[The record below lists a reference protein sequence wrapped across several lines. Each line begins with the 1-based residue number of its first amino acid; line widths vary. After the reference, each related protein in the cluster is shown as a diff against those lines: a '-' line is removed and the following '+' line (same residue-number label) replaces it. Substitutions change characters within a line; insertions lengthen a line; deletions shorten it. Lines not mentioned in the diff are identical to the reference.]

1 MGAEN
6 YKVGDIVR
14 VRENLK
20 LGETY
25 GGYGFI
31 EAMQCSLNKPATIKS
46 IRIGYNGNYYK
57 LDISPWCW
65 TDEMLESYVQPA
77 ENNMDVVDDSKVVF
91 DKNIDELINF
101 LKV

>member
-6 YKVGDIVR
+6 YKVGDMVR
-14 VRENLK
+14 VRKNLK
-20 LGETY
+20 PGRVY
-25 GGYGFI
+25 GGCGFI
-31 EAMQCSLNKPATIKS
+31 KSMQDSLNELATIKE
-46 IRIGYNGNYYK
+46 IGIGYNGNYYK

-65 TDEMLESYVQPA
+65 TDEMLESCIQPA
-77 ENNMDVVDDSKVVF
+77 ENNTDVVDDSKVVF